1 MAHQL
6 GGNLEM
12 ASDWAHRAVQHNP
25 NFLPGWVVL
34 ASSAASIG
42 RDAEAKA
49 AAETL
54 LGLDPQFSI
63 SRLIRRFPRLAMR
76 DKFEPLLRRAS
87 PRWCS

>member
-1 MAHQL
+1 
-6 GGNLEM
+6 M

-25 NFLPGWVVL
+25 NYLPGWTAL
-34 ASSAASIG
+34 ASSAALLG

-63 SRLIRRFPRLAMR
+63 SRLIRRYPIAMR
-76 DKFEPLLRRAS
+76 DKFETYYEGLRRAGV
-87 PRWCS
+87 PD